1 MLFSYAKVNTNIKPS
16 VAALQIGLVTNTLED
31 TKYQYDSDGK
41 RLNKPNFNDVE
52 LRSLRKKIDV
62 RMSNKNSY
70 VE

>member
-1 MLFSYAKVNTNIKPS
+1 MLFSYTKVNTNIKPS

-52 LRSLRKKIDV
+52 LRSLR
-62 RMSNKNSY
+62 
-70 VE
+70 